1 MVNGKFPLAKTGE
14 REMHMKRMIKIE
26 KNGANGDLTKTVN
39 TRELHQFLE
48 VGRDFSTWIKRRIGQ
63 YGFEEGVDFCSFL
76 SESTGN
82 RSSKECAFDSPEL
95 GNQTSG
101 RGGDRRSI
109 EYHISLDMAKELAMV
124 ENNDQGRKARR
135 YFIECERKLK
145 TGGSNTPQIETAKY
159 IFEAVGVAADV
170 LRFSDS
176 GRLAMLHKAASPWP
190 LLQAVLPPYAI
201 DAPTGKESE
210 GSKSH
215 AAIKDICQG
224 IMSAVKANKALLKA
238 GLLEQLERPST
249 SAPNGIK
256 TYKSVTAKGLKYGL
270 NFTSPNNPRE
280 TQPHWYHETA
290 DELIEIIKANGV

>member
-1 MVNGKFPLAKTGE
+1 MQQIISSSTMRMTSREIAELVGSRHDKVKQSIERLATDKENKPAVICLPPLGEYLDNLGRPASEYIFSGEQGKRDSIVVVAQLSPEFTARLVD
-14 REMHMKRMIKIE
+14 RWQ
-26 KNGANGDLTKTVN
+26 
-39 TRELHQFLE
+39 ELE
-48 VGRDFSTWIKRRIGQ
+48 
-63 YGFEEGVDFCSFL
+63 
-76 SESTGN
+76 
-82 RSSKECAFDSPEL
+82 SKEASRQPVSQLASP
-95 GNQTSG
+95 
-101 RGGDRRSI
+101 
-109 EYHISLDMAKELAMV
+109 
-124 ENNDQGRKARR
+124 
-135 YFIECERKLK
+135 
-145 TGGSNTPQIETAKY
+145 IET
-159 IFEAVGVAADV
+159 D
-170 LRFSDS
+170 LRAIAIIGKSMRMSDS
-176 GRLAMLHKAASPWP
+176 GVLVMYHSYCKANAPKVA
-190 LLQAVLPPYAI
+190 AVLPPYAI

-270 NFTSPNNPRE
+270 NVTSQKNTRE

>member
-1 MVNGKFPLAKTGE
+1 MNDL
-14 REMHMKRMIKIE
+14 IKIQPHNIGGQTIE
-26 KNGANGDLTKTVN
+26 TVN
-39 TRELHQFLE
+39 ARELHSFLE
-48 VGRDFSTWIKRRIGQ
+48 SRQNFSDWIKNRIEQ
-63 YGFEEGVDFCSFL
+63 YGFVDGADYLLHKFMAQL
-76 SESTGN
+76 
-82 RSSKECAFDSPEL
+82 P
-95 GNQTSG
+95 SG
-101 RGGDRRSI
+101 AKQKID
-109 EYHISLDMAKELAMV
+109 YHISIDMAKELAMV
-124 ENNDQGRKARR
+124 ERSDKGREARR

-145 TGGSNTPQIETAKY
+145 TGGSNIPQIETAKY
-159 IFEAVGVAADV
+159 IFEAIGVAADV
-170 LRFSDS
+170 LRCSDS

-201 DAPTGKESE
+201 DAPTGKESD

-270 NFTSPNNPRE
+270 NVTSQKNTRE

-290 DELIEIIKANGV
+290 DELIEIIKSHGV

>member
-1 MVNGKFPLAKTGE
+1 
-14 REMHMKRMIKIE
+14 MHDLIKIQPHNIGGQTIE
-26 KNGANGDLTKTVN
+26 TVN
-39 TRELHQFLE
+39 ARELHSFL
-48 VGRDFSTWIKRRIGQ
+48 GSRQDFSGWIKNRIQQ
-63 YGFEEGVDFCSFL
+63 YGFVEGVDYLIHKFMEQVPHQGGVRTVTMIDYHL
-76 SESTGN
+76 S
-82 RSSKECAFDSPEL
+82 
-95 GNQTSG
+95 
-101 RGGDRRSI
+101 I
-109 EYHISLDMAKELAMV
+109 DMAKELAMV
-124 ENNDQGRKARR
+124 ERNDKGREARR

-145 TGGSNTPQIETAKY
+145 AGGSNIPQIETAKY
-159 IFEAVGVAADV
+159 IFEAIGVAADV
-170 LRFSDS
+170 LRCSDS

-290 DELIEIIKANGV
+290 DELIEIIKSHGV